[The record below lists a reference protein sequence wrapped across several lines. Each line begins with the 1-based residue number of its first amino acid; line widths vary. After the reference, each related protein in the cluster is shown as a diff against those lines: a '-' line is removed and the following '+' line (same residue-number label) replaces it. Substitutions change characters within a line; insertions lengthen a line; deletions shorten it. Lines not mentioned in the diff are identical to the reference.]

1 VNTPV
6 WQVVA
11 ETETDT
17 RNLGKSFASVLNTSE
32 SHHDAASGQVLVVF
46 LHGDLGTGKTTFARA
61 LIQSL
66 GFEGRVKSPTYGILE
81 TYAAGGWQII
91 HLDLYRIEEPEEV
104 EFLALADQF
113 GKQTLLLVEWPAK
126 AEAVLPAP
134 DLELRFTHN
143 ESRHTIE
150 CFTHSDSGIELANN
164 VLRHFHHPCS

>member
-1 VNTPV
+1 M
-6 WQVVA
+6 
-11 ETETDT
+11 
-17 RNLGKSFASVLNTSE
+17 LGRSFASALGAGEPHQDT
-32 SHHDAASGQVLVVF
+32 ASGQGLVVF
-46 LHGDLGTGKTTFARA
+46 LRGDLGTGKTTFARA

-66 GFEGRVKSPTYGILE
+66 GFEGRVKSPTYGLLE

-113 GKQTLLLVEWPAK
+113 GEQTLLLVEWPSK

-143 ESRHTIE
+143 EDRHTIE
-150 CFTHSDSGIELANN
+150 CYTHSDSGIELANN
-164 VLRHFHHPCS
+164 VLRDFHHPGS